1 MTISTS
7 QHSNKIK
14 GNFLDGIWLFLKD
27 YLSLTKPR
35 IIVLLTITGIGGFF
49 VPEPNMNGVS
59 LLDLLVFVFVGYA
72 SAGGAMTINNYIDR
86 DIDVLMD
93 RTKDRPSV
101 TEDGLEPRNVL
112 TFGILLMLSGIITA
126 FFYFS
131 SITALFLSWG
141 ALFYLFGYSLFLK
154 RKSILN
160 TILGGLAS
168 PAPVWVG
175 YAARL
180 DATQLSDIP
189 TEAWLLGAIVF
200 IWTPSHTWALSTK
213 HMADYERA
221 GIPMLPVKLGME
233 KTAQIT
239 LLAGLITIL
248 YGTWFA
254 YYLEPS
260 YLVIVALIIPNLIL
274 FYGLWVFYK
283 KPSTDTANLC
293 FKAHNAWMGII
304 FSIIVLFLWI

>member
-1 MTISTS
+1 MTISSS
-7 QHSNKIK
+7 QYDNRIK
-14 GNFLDGIWLFLKD
+14 GKFLADFRLFLKD

-49 VPEPNMNGVS
+49 VPQPNMNGVTI
-59 LLDLLVFVFVGYA
+59 LDLLVFVFVGYA
-72 SAGGAMTINNYIDR
+72 SAGGAMTINNFIDR
-86 DIDVLMD
+86 DIDILMD
-93 RTKDRPSV
+93 RTKDRSSV
-101 TEDGLEPRNVL
+101 REEGLEPSKVL
-112 TFGILLMLSGIITA
+112 QFGIILTTVGIVSAWVYFNLL
-126 FFYFS
+126 
-131 SITALFLSWG
+131 TALFLSWG

-175 YAARL
+175 YAARMNE
-180 DATQLSDIP
+180 IP
-189 TEAWLLGAIVF
+189 LEGWLLGAIVF

-221 GIPMLPVKLGME
+221 GIPMLPVKLGIE
-233 KTAQIT
+233 KTAKIT
-239 LLAGLITIL
+239 FLAGLITIL

-254 YYLEPS
+254 YYLESS

-274 FYGLWVFYK
+274 FYGLWIFNSR
-283 KPSTDTANLC
+283 PSTDTANLC
-293 FKAHNAWMGII
+293 FKAHNAWMAII
-304 FSIIVLFLWI
+304 FGIIVLFL

>member
-1 MTISTS
+1 MTISIS
-7 QHSNKIK
+7 SYNNKIK
-14 GNFLDGIWLFLKD
+14 GTFFENIWLFLKD

-49 VPEPNMNGVS
+49 VPQPNLDGVS
-59 LLDLLVFVFVGYA
+59 LLDLLIFVFVGYA

-86 DIDVLMD
+86 DIDALMD
-93 RTKDRPSV
+93 RTKNRPSV
-101 TEDGLEPRNVL
+101 VEDGLEPKNVL
-112 TFGILLMLSGIITA
+112 TFGILLMMSGIITA
-126 FFYFS
+126 YFYFS
-131 SITALFLSWG
+131 SITALFLAWG

-180 DATQLSDIP
+180 DATHLSDIP
-189 TEAWLLGAIVF
+189 IEAWLLGAIVF

-213 HMADYERA
+213 HMADYKRA
-221 GIPMLPVKLGME
+221 GIPMLPVKLGIE
-233 KTAQIT
+233 KTAKIT
-239 LLAGLITIL
+239 LFAGIITMI

-254 YYLEPS
+254 YYLEPRL
-260 YLVIVALIIPNLIL
+260 LVVVALIIPNLIL

-283 KPSTDTANLC
+283 KPTTETANTC
-293 FKAHNAWMGII
+293 FKAHNVWMGII

>member
-1 MTISTS
+1 MTISIS
-7 QHSNKIK
+7 SYDNKIK
-14 GNFLDGIWLFLKD
+14 GKFIDGIRLFLRD

-49 VPEPNMNGVS
+49 VPQPNLNGVS
-59 LLDLLVFVFVGYA
+59 ILDLLVFIFVGYA

-86 DIDVLMD
+86 DIDILMD
-93 RTKDRPSV
+93 RTKDRSSV
-101 TEDGLEPRNVL
+101 REEGLEPKKVL
-112 TFGILLMLSGIITA
+112 QFGIILTAAGIVTAGLYFNLL
-126 FFYFS
+126 
-131 SITALFLSWG
+131 TALFLSWG

-175 YAARL
+175 YAARI
-180 DATQLSDIP
+180 DSIP
-189 TEAWLLGAIVF
+189 VEGWLLGAIVF

-233 KTAQIT
+233 KTAKIT
-239 LLAGLITIL
+239 LLAG
-248 YGTWFA
+248 
-254 YYLEPS
+254 
-260 YLVIVALIIPNLIL
+260 
-274 FYGLWVFYK
+274 
-283 KPSTDTANLC
+283 
-293 FKAHNAWMGII
+293 
-304 FSIIVLFLWI
+304 

>member
-1 MTISTS
+1 
-7 QHSNKIK
+7 K
-14 GNFLDGIWLFLKD
+14 GTFMDKTWLFLKD

-49 VPEPNMNGVS
+49 VPQPNLNGVS
-59 LLDLLVFVFVGYA
+59 FLDLLVFVFVGYA
-72 SAGGAMTINNYIDR
+72 SAGGAMTINNFIDR
-86 DIDVLMD
+86 DIDALMD

-101 TEDGLEPRNVL
+101 TEDGLAPKNVL
-112 TFGILLMLSGIITA
+112 IFGILLTTVGIVTA
-126 FFYFS
+126 YFYFS

-160 TILGGLAS
+160 TVLGGLAS

-180 DATQLSDIP
+180 NASQLSDIP
-189 TEAWLLGAIVF
+189 IEGWLLGAIVF

-213 HMADYERA
+213 HLADYEAA
-221 GIPMLPVKLGME
+221 GIPMLPVKLGMV
-233 KTAQIT
+233 KTGQIT
-239 LLAGLITIL
+239 FIAGLITIL

-254 YYLEPS
+254 YYVESSP
-260 YLVIVALIIPNLIL
+260 LVIVALIIPNFIL
-274 FYGLWVFYK
+274 FYGLWVFYR
-283 KPSTDTANLC
+283 KPSTETANTC
-293 FKAHNAWMGII
+293 FKAHNAWMAII
-304 FSIIVLFLWI
+304 FSTIVLFLWI